1 MRAIIQR
8 VKSASVTVDG
18 KIVSMI
24 DQGLLVLVG
33 VGQKDTEEDCEKIA
47 SRILRLKLWASEDGN
62 SQWKRNVTDIKGK
75 VLCVSQ
81 FTLFANT
88 KKGAKPDFHSAA
100 KGEAAKSLYD
110 IVLEKVSKGMPN
122 GKEDIGDGVFG
133 AMMDV
138 ALVNDG
144 PVTITLDTEKK
155 E

>member
-18 KIVSMI
+18 KIVSM
-24 DQGLLVLVG
+24 
-33 VGQKDTEEDCEKIA
+33 C
-47 SRILRLKLWASEDGN
+47 
-62 SQWKRNVTDIKGK
+62 
-75 VLCVSQ
+75 

-100 KGEAAKSLYD
+100 KGETAKSLYD
-110 IVLEKVSKGMPN
+110 LVLDKVSKGMPN